1 MAKGRLS
8 ASLAACRENGRTRD
22 NVLRTNQDRDFFIML
37 QKPRGTR
44 DFLPDERE
52 ARRAVEGR
60 LREVARRYGYREVC
74 TPEFE
79 DLELFTMRSG
89 EGIIEEM
96 YVFEDKGGRKMA
108 LRPEITAA
116 VIRMYINESKVAPKP
131 LRWCYYA
138 DCFRYERPQKGRY
151 RQFWQFG
158 VELIGAD
165 TAAADAETIMLASD
179 MLNATGVTYDLKV
192 GHLSFMKNLVRD
204 LEPPMQRRVRAH
216 LDKKDFDGL
225 NATLESLDRT
235 ELAASLTA
243 LVNTRDIEEAFE
255 IAGTIPEKERV
266 EQTIGSLDAAGI
278 KYSLN
283 FGIARGLDY
292 YTGIVF
298 EAFAQNLGAENQILG
313 GGAYRLAHLFGGDD
327 VASCGFAIGFD
338 RVMVSLGD
346 VQPAKDTIAGIVY
359 TNEGRSFALAVARA
373 FRAEGIRAEMDLM
386 ERGLGAQ
393 MAHASKSADFAVVI
407 GKREVESGEV
417 TLKDLR
423 SGEQKTI
430 GLKAAIAGVGAL
442 GSR

>member
-1 MAKGRLS
+1 
-8 ASLAACRENGRTRD
+8 
-22 NVLRTNQDRDFFIML
+22 ML

-44 DFLPDERE
+44 DFLPDEME
-52 ARRAVEGR
+52 ARRAVEMK
-60 LREVARRYGYREVC
+60 LREVARCYGYREVC

-96 YVFEDKGGRKMA
+96 YVFEDKGGRKLA

-116 VIRMYINESKVAPKP
+116 VIRMYINEAKVAPKP
-131 LRWCYYA
+131 LRWCYFA

-179 MLNATGVTYDLKV
+179 MLNATGVTYELKV
-192 GHLSFMKNLVRD
+192 GHLSFMKNLVKD
-204 LEPPMQRRVRAH
+204 LAPAMQRRVRAH

-235 ELAASLTA
+235 DLATSLTA
-243 LVNTRDIEEAFE
+243 LVSTRDLAEAFE
-255 IAGTIPEKERV
+255 IAGVIPEKERFEKTV
-266 EQTIGSLDAAGI
+266 GSLDATGV

-292 YTGIVF
+292 YTGMVF
-298 EAFAQNLGAENQILG
+298 EGFAQNLGAENQILG
-313 GGAYRLAHLFGGDD
+313 GGTYRLAHLFGGDD

-346 VQPAKDTIAGIVY
+346 IKSVTVPVVGLVCTSEGRNRALEVAKTLRSAGIR
-359 TNEGRSFALAVARA
+359 T
-373 FRAEGIRAEMDLM
+373 EMDLM

-393 MAHASKSADFAVVI
+393 LAHASKTANFAIVI
-407 GKREVESGEV
+407 GQREAESGQV
-417 TLKDLR
+417 TLKNLLTA
-423 SGEQKTI
+423 EQKTVD
-430 GLKAAIAGVGAL
+430 LAAAIAEVRAFGP
-442 GSR
+442 R